1 MSIFRLAVMIPSEVY
16 IDVDTLEDAE
26 SFIELISEKYDKV
39 AYPISS
45 KVEDRAGVAE
55 VKCLSIEHARMD
67 DRITARNSTKSPM
80 HQPVSSAQTPTGD
93 DDGPS
98 VA

>member
-1 MSIFRLAVMIPSEVY
+1 MIFRLAVMIPSEVF
-16 IDVDTLEDAE
+16 IDVDTLEDAQE
-26 SFIELISEKYDKV
+26 FIRWISEQYDKV

-45 KVEDRAGVAE
+45 KTDDRAGVAE

-80 HQPVSSAQTPTGD
+80 HQPVSSAQTPIED